1 MKLLIII
8 FKFSDATTKW
18 TQYDT
23 DTHLHNRLSDVT
35 DWKNTV
41 DTTLTK
47 TEREMDQLM
56 KTKRIAE
63 YSLQSKTMPLEI
75 ALECLATREGR
86 LGIDSVRDD
95 VEAEL
100 NKVSNSQYSILA
112 LTEL

>member
-1 MKLLIII
+1 M
-8 FKFSDATTKW
+8 FFSDVTTKW

-35 DWKNTV
+35 DWKSTV

-47 TEREMDQLM
+47 TEREMEQLLQ
-56 KTKRIAE
+56 TKRIGE

-86 LGIDSVRDD
+86 IGIDSVRDGI
-95 VEAEL
+95 EAEL
-100 NKVSNSQYSILA
+100 NKVQQTLSRLYVLNSHVPL
-112 LTEL
+112 